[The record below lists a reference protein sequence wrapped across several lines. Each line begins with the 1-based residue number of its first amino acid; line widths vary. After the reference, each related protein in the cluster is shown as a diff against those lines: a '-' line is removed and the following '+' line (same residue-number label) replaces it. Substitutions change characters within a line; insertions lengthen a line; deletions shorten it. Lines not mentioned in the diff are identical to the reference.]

1 MAKQFFLGK
10 EVAYEEEML
19 EFIQNQQQ
27 IDSCIDSDT
36 TESAKDL
43 QEIYNLLE
51 YNVMSEKQY
60 LVMKLVQWGLTYV
73 EIGELMEISP
83 NAVGLQLM
91 RARQKKAKINK
102 LLEGYISAEEKIQDL
117 KVKFMRRPL
126 KSDME

>member
-10 EVAYEEEML
+10 EVAYSEDML

-27 IDSCIDSDT
+27 MDSCIDSDT

-43 QEIYNLLE
+43 QEMYNLLE

-60 LVMKLVQWGLTYV
+60 VAMKLIQWGLTYA
-73 EIGELMEISP
+73 EIADLTDSTP
-83 NAVGLQLM
+83 NAIGLLVHK
-91 RARQKKAKINK
+91 ARQKKAKIDK
-102 LLEGYISAEEKIQDL
+102 LLEGYISAEDKIQDL